1 MRSLLLLLLALTS
14 SPVYA
19 IVVTGE
25 GFTLEEAKQQARVLA
40 IETVAGIIIDTE
52 RVVSNREL
60 LVNQVLTYSAGYIVK
75 EELLEHYPIGELQF
89 VKLDITVESSKLKNF
104 ILSQT
109 EGTSNFDGNSV
120 KLQIESYNKQLTD
133 LDALFDNTLK
143 YHPQQSINTKIIDY
157 QIHENGAREF
167 YLTVTYQHSWNQ
179 EYLDALEELVNLV
192 DDGGAPWGTSFLRF
206 GPMGNHHY
214 YIKDIIIMRKINKVF
229 KEMSAVMT
237 VNSMNNEVLINRC
250 IKHDTSQQWL
260 GMWGLRS
267 GLNNWGTMFSGEY
280 IQTNKVTI
288 ELTDPT
294 ILENASQINIEPV
307 RYCPN

>member
-1 MRSLLLLLLALTS
+1 MRSILLLLLALTS

-75 EELLEHYPIGELQF
+75 EELLEHYPLGELQF

-179 EYLDALEELVNLV
+179 DYLKSLEELMNLT
-192 DDGGAPWGTSFLRF
+192 DDSEAPWGTGFYRF

-214 YIKDIIIMRKINKVF
+214 YITDIDLRTKINKVF
-229 KEMSAVMT
+229 KKMSVVMT
-237 VNSMNNEVLINRC
+237 VNSINNEVLINRC
-250 IKHDTSQQWL
+250 IKYDTRQQGL
-260 GMWGLRS
+260 GMSGLRS
-267 GLNNWGTMFSGEY
+267 GLNHWGTMFSGEY
-280 IQTNKVTI
+280 IQTNKVMI
-288 ELTDPT
+288 QLTDPT
-294 ILENASQINIEPV
+294 ILENASKINIEPV
-307 RYCPN
+307 RFCSN

>member
-1 MRSLLLLLLALTS
+1 MRSILLLLLALTS

-75 EELLEHYPIGELQF
+75 EELLEHYPLGELQF

-179 EYLDALEELVNLV
+179 DYLNALEELMNLT
-192 DDGGAPWGTSFLRF
+192 DDSEAPWGTGFYRF

-214 YIKDIIIMRKINKVF
+214 YITDIDLRTKIKKTF
-229 KEMSAVMT
+229 KNMSVVMT
-237 VNSMNNEVLINRC
+237 INSLSNEVLINRC
-250 IKHDTSQQWL
+250 IKHDARQQRL
-260 GMWGLRS
+260 DISGLHS
-267 GLNNWGTMFSGEY
+267 DLNNWGTMFSGEY
-280 IQTNKVTI
+280 IQTNTVMI
-288 ELTDPT
+288 QLTDPK

-307 RYCPN
+307 RFCSN

>member
-1 MRSLLLLLLALTS
+1 MRSILLLLLALTS

-75 EELLEHYPIGELQF
+75 EELLEHYPLGELQF
-89 VKLDITVESSKLKNF
+89 VKLDITVASSKLKNF

-167 YLTVTYQHSWNQ
+167 YLSITYQHSWNQ
-179 EYLDALEELVNLV
+179 DYLNALEELMNLT
-192 DDGGAPWGTSFLRF
+192 DDSEAPWGTGFYRF

-214 YIKDIIIMRKINKVF
+214 YITDIDLRTKIKKTF
-229 KEMSAVMT
+229 KNMSVVMT
-237 VNSMNNEVLINRC
+237 INSLSNEVLINRC
-250 IKHDTSQQWL
+250 IKHDARQQRL
-260 GMWGLRS
+260 DISGLHS
-267 GLNNWGTMFSGEY
+267 DLNNWGTMFSGEY
-280 IQTNKVTI
+280 IQTNTVMI
-288 ELTDPT
+288 QLTDPK

-307 RYCPN
+307 RFCSN

>member
-1 MRSLLLLLLALTS
+1 MRSLLLLLLLIS

-75 EELLEHYPIGELQF
+75 EELLEHYPLGELQF

-167 YLTVTYQHSWNQ
+167 YLSITYQHSWNQ
-179 EYLDALEELVNLV
+179 DYLNALEELMNLT
-192 DDGGAPWGTSFLRF
+192 DDSEAPWGTGFYRF

-214 YIKDIIIMRKINKVF
+214 YITDIDLRTKIKKTF
-229 KEMSAVMT
+229 KNMSVVMT
-237 VNSMNNEVLINRC
+237 INSLSNEVLINRC
-250 IKHDTSQQWL
+250 IKHDARQQRL
-260 GMWGLRS
+260 DISGLHS
-267 GLNNWGTMFSGEY
+267 DLNNWGTMFSGEY
-280 IQTNKVTI
+280 IQTNTVMI
-288 ELTDPT
+288 QLTDPK

-307 RYCPN
+307 RFCSN